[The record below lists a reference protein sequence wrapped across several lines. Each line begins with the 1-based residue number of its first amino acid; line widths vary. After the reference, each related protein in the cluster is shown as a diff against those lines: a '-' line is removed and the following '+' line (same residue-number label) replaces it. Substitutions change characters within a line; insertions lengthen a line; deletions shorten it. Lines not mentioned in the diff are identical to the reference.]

1 MVASMKSHASL
12 FAGMCALICA
22 SLFTSC
28 ASLCCPTTAKASS
41 GQVEHVV
48 LVWLKDAGN
57 ETKRLE
63 LIATAK
69 GFQKVIPGIISI
81 SGGTP
86 LPSDRPV
93 VDDSFDLGL
102 VMRFES
108 VEALAA
114 YEKHPVHVKAV
125 KEALAPAAKK
135 LLVYDVVVR

>member
-12 FAGMCALICA
+12 FAGICTLMCA

-28 ASLCCPTTAKASS
+28 ASMCPAGKASP

-57 ETKRLE
+57 EAKRTE
-63 LIATAK
+63 LINKAK
-69 GFQKVIPGIISI
+69 GFQKEIPGIISI
-81 SGGTP
+81 SAGAP

-108 VEALAA
+108 KEALAA
-114 YEKHPVHVKAV
+114 YESHPVHVKAV
-125 KEALAPAAKK
+125 KESLAPASRK
-135 LLVYDVVVR
+135 LQVYDVVVR

>member
-12 FAGMCALICA
+12 FAGMCALVCA

-28 ASLCCPTTAKASS
+28 ASMCPAGKASP

-57 ETKRLE
+57 EAKRTELLALTKSF
-63 LIATAK
+63 K
-69 GFQKVIPGIISI
+69 QQIPGIISI
-81 SGGTP
+81 SAGTP
-86 LPSDRPV
+86 LASDRPI

-108 VEALAA
+108 KEALAA

-125 KEALAPAAKK
+125 KESLAPAAKK
-135 LLVYDVVVR
+135 LQVYDVVVR